1 MNKTLSEF
9 LEQLGSDA
17 PTPGGGGAAALTGAT
32 AAGLV
37 TMVAR
42 LTTGREAFA
51 AHETRL
57 QEIIR
62 QGDELRQDLLA
73 AIEWDANAF
82 ETLMSSYRLPKAT
95 PEEKAERA
103 TKIQA
108 GLLLA
113 TDSPLGI
120 ARRCATLAELAAELV
135 EIGNPLTVSDAGT
148 AAVLAEAAL
157 QGALLQA
164 RINLKSL
171 KNAEY
176 VEKTRTEIAELTQRS
191 QTARG
196 KALNATLIKLS

>member
-1 MNKTLSEF
+1 MNKTISEF

-17 PTPGGGGAAALTGAT
+17 PTPGGGGAAALTGAA

-51 AHETRL
+51 THETRL
-57 QEIIR
+57 QEIIG
-62 QGDELRQDLLA
+62 QGDELRQELLA
-73 AIEWDANAF
+73 AIEGDATAF
-82 ETLMSSYRLPKAT
+82 ETLMSSYRLPKTT
-95 PEEKAERA
+95 PEEKAER
-103 TKIQA
+103 TSKIQE

-113 TDSPLGI
+113 TESPLGI
-120 ARRCATLAELAAELV
+120 AHRCATLVELAAELV

-148 AAVLAEAAL
+148 AAVLAESAL

-176 VEKTRTEIAELTQRS
+176 VEKTRAEIAELTQHS
-191 QTARG
+191 QTARDN
-196 KALNATLIKLS
+196 ALHATLAKLN